1 MEDKTKQWKDLEEYF
16 ATEVIEQSKRTAKR
30 WFAIWLITFIALV
43 TTNTVWIYVFNSY
56 EYVQQD
62 GSGESEVN
70 MEYPK
75 PVMKMGELVKMGF
88 PRSFLDEAYRERGQD
103 FAQKGAKKNS
113 PIFFDTELFEKW
125 RARKQREENRA
136 LRGDMI

>member
-56 EYVQQD
+56 E
-62 GSGESEVN
+62 
-70 MEYPK
+70 
-75 PVMKMGELVKMGF
+75 
-88 PRSFLDEAYRERGQD
+88 
-103 FAQKGAKKNS
+103 
-113 PIFFDTELFEKW
+113 
-125 RARKQREENRA
+125 
-136 LRGDMI
+136 

>member
-1 MEDKTKQWKDLEEYF
+1 MWYWNYHTGRNEDYSTIFQKPQERGAGLMEEKTNPKQWKDLEEYF

-62 GSGESEVN
+62 GNGVN
-70 MEYPK
+70 NYHTDIDGDLEN
-75 PVMKMGELVKMGF
+75 GT
-88 PRSFLDEAYRERGQD
+88 
-103 FAQKGAKKNS
+103 KN
-113 PIFFDTELFEKW
+113 
-125 RARKQREENRA
+125 
-136 LRGDMI
+136 

>member
-43 TTNTVWIYVFNSY
+43 TTNTVWIYVFKSY

-62 GSGESEVN
+62 GSGVN
-70 MEYPK
+70 NYHTDIDGDLEN
-75 PVMKMGELVKMGF
+75 GT
-88 PRSFLDEAYRERGQD
+88 
-103 FAQKGAKKNS
+103 KN
-113 PIFFDTELFEKW
+113 
-125 RARKQREENRA
+125 
-136 LRGDMI
+136 

>member
-43 TTNTVWIYVFNSY
+43 ATNTVWIYVFNSY

-125 RARKQREENRA
+125 RVRKQREENRA
-136 LRGDMI
+136 LRGEMI